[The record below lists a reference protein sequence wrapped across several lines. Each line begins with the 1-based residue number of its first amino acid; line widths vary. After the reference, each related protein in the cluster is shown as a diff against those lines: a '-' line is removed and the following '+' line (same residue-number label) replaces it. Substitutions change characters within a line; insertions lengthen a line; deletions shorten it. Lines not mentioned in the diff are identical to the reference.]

1 MIWERIIAQEN
12 YHSSCWLSSWPWK
25 HDSLEMFSITFTGW
39 SYLWATCHSFLI
51 RLSSIEEL
59 IVLQETKYTAL
70 CSSSIGFYSIEIE
83 QTAYRNIFHCNLD
96 HTPNFYRRQSRI
108 FWLKKLEPTKCEQ
121 KLSSIWAGWAEQQ
134 NQENEKLCSC
144 SFFHFIV
151 PFFLLKFA
159 CEEILLC
166 GLVRLGNFVIK
177 IIVFSTPSSWQW
189 TWRSCISFC

>member
-108 FWLKKLEPTKCEQ
+108 FSLKKLEPMKCEQ
-121 KLSSIWAGWAEQQ
+121 KLSSIWAGWAEHNRTLLESRFGIRPQV
-134 NQENEKLCSC
+134 ELLPVELPMAMDMT
-144 SFFHFIV
+144 FMY
-151 PFFLLKFA
+151 FFLLRA
-159 CEEILLC
+159 
-166 GLVRLGNFVIK
+166 
-177 IIVFSTPSSWQW
+177 
-189 TWRSCISFC
+189 